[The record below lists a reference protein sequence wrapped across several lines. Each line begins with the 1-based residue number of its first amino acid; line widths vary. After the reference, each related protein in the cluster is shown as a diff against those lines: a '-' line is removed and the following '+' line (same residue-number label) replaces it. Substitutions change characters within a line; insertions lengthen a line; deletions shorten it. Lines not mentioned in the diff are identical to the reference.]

1 MSEENYQHSKYQKT
15 IRKSVELS
23 GIGLHT
29 GVESTAIFQPAPP
42 NTGIRFKRLDLED
55 CPEILADIDHV
66 IDISRGTSIGQNG
79 NRIHTVEHI
88 LAAVTGLQIDNILIE
103 LTNKEPPVMDGSA
116 KPFVD
121 VLLEAGIEEQSAYRE
136 ELVIDRTIS
145 YSDPERGVDIYV
157 LPSKRFSITFMTD
170 YNFSSLGTQYMA
182 LYSLGNDFVERIAPS
197 RTYCFFSEIKELK
210 EQGLIMG
217 GGIDNAVV
225 FLDRKVRKDE
235 LEIVADMFNAGQEIF
250 AGDNGIMNG
259 VKLRFQ
265 NEPVRHKILDLIGDL
280 ALLGM
285 PIRGHIIAAKSGHA
299 ANIELVKNIKK
310 AYSNKIIAKR
320 KQQEATNLKFD
331 IQAIL
336 KVMPHRYPFLL
347 IDRILDVEPGKVV
360 HALKNVTINEPY
372 FQGHFPEQPVMPG
385 VMILETMAQA
395 GGFLILNSIP
405 NPETKLMY
413 FTAINKSKF
422 RKVVVPG
429 DQIHFEVSLLKFKLN
444 TCKIAGK
451 AIVDGKVVAESEMM
465 ASVVDRSS

>member
-1 MSEENYQHSKYQKT
+1 LSEQNYQHSKYQKT
-15 IRKSVELS
+15 IKKSVELS

-42 NTGIRFKRLDLED
+42 NSGIRFKRLDLD
-55 CPEILADIDHV
+55 NCPEILADIDHV

-121 VLLEAGIEEQSAYRE
+121 ILLSAGIEEQSAYRE

-145 YSDPERGVDIYV
+145 YSDPDRGVDIYV

-182 LYSLGNDFVERIAPS
+182 LYSLGDDFVERIAPS

-225 FLDRKVRKDE
+225 FLDREVRKDE
-235 LEIVADMFNAGQEIF
+235 LEVVAEMFNAGQEIF

-259 VKLRFQ
+259 VKLRYQ

-299 ANIELVKNIKK
+299 ANIELVKNIKE
-310 AYSNKIIAKR
+310 AYSNKINAKR
-320 KQQEATNLKFD
+320 KQQESTNLKFD

-336 KVMPHRYPFLL
+336 KIMPHRYPFLL

-413 FTAINKSKF
+413 FTAIDKSRF

-451 AIVDGKVVAESEMM
+451 AIVDGEVVAESEMM
-465 ASVVDRSS
+465 ASVVDRRS

>member
-1 MSEENYQHSKYQKT
+1 MITEGKAD
-15 IRKSVELS
+15 R
-23 GIGLHT
+23 
-29 GVESTAIFQPAPP
+29 
-42 NTGIRFKRLDLED
+42 
-55 CPEILADIDHV
+55 EILADIDHV

-121 VLLEAGIEEQSAYRE
+121 ILLSAGIEEQSAYRE

-145 YSDPERGVDIYV
+145 YSDPDRGVDIYV

-182 LYSLGNDFVERIAPS
+182 LYSLGDDFVERIAPS

-225 FLDRKVRKDE
+225 FLDREVRKDE
-235 LEIVADMFNAGQEIF
+235 LEVVAEMFNAGQEIF

-259 VKLRFQ
+259 VKLRYQ

-299 ANIELVKNIKK
+299 ANIELVKNIKE
-310 AYSNKIIAKR
+310 AYSNKINAKR
-320 KQQEATNLKFD
+320 KQQESTNLKFD

-336 KVMPHRYPFLL
+336 KIMPHRYPFLL

-413 FTAINKSKF
+413 FTAIDKSRF

-451 AIVDGKVVAESEMM
+451 AIVDGEVVAESEMM
-465 ASVVDRSS
+465 ASVVDRRS